1 MPGGAF
7 EGLDSMSE
15 GLAWL
20 SWERLYLA
28 MWPYFALTLGSS
40 TPAQC
45 AFRPCILV
53 GPVCCVFELQ
63 WCGLCGEDAD
73 RTCDVCFRCQ
83 TNRCLLFGCC
93 GPQCDTPLCANCC
106 DCGSD
111 SEAEAKVTIQECC
124 ECDCRAPPRPNAYPV
139 PS

>member
-1 MPGGAF
+1 MAVVGA
-7 EGLDSMSE
+7 
-15 GLAWL
+15 AL
-20 SWERLYLA
+20 SSHV
-28 MWPYFALTLGSS
+28 ALTLGSS